1 MPGTCRIASSGAIL
15 RSNDGGA
22 PFFDV
27 EGGTL
32 HARVGG
38 ADDTAPTT
46 TGRRFS
52 GLPAQPPSTDVGIYL
67 AEDSLVCER
76 EVEEEEETP
85 SSSATSA
92 SMIVEAHPVQRRRQL
107 LLVSISILIVGVI
120 IVGRAVGVTTGRT
133 RGPEESG
140 RTLRPSA
147 PPTLAPTAAPT
158 TPLDRDFRAVLPTP
172 TLEAVLTDPKSPQ
185 SKAYQW
191 AMEDA
196 SGLWTQDL
204 DSSEVH
210 LNCMTQR
217 FALATFFFAAGGHKV
232 DRWTN
237 RSDWL
242 DSERS
247 ECEWFGCWWNGV
259 SVQWLDLRMNDLT
272 GTIPLELELLQS
284 SLGSLY
290 LSANAISRRLPTVF
304 GRLTALM
311 DVDLTENLLS
321 GTIPTE
327 LRFLSGLQ

>member
-1 MPGTCRIASSGAIL
+1 MPGAFRIASSGAIL

-27 EGGTL
+27 DGGTL
-32 HARVGG
+32 HARAGG

-52 GLPAQPPSTDVGIYL
+52 RLPAPPPSKDVGIYL
-67 AEDSLVCER
+67 AEASLVCER

-92 SMIVEAHPVQRRRQL
+92 SMIVEARPVQRRRQL

-120 IVGRAVGVTTGRT
+120 IVGLAVGVTTGRT

-172 TLEAVLTDPKSPQ
+172 TLEAALTDPKSPQ

-191 AMEDA
+191 AMEDT

-204 DSSEVH
+204 DSSEVL
-210 LNCMTQR
+210 LNRMTQR
-217 FALATFFFAAGGHKV
+217 FALATFFLCGGRRQGRPL
-232 DRWTN
+232 DEL
-237 RSDWL
+237 WL

-247 ECEWFGCWWNGV
+247 ECEWFGCWCNGV
-259 SVQWLDLRMNDLT
+259 SVQWLDLRKNDLT

-284 SLGSLY
+284 SLGSL
-290 LSANAISRRLPTVF
+290 
-304 GRLTALM
+304 
-311 DVDLTENLLS
+311 
-321 GTIPTE
+321 
-327 LRFLSGLQ
+327 